1 MTVTMSERIDIRL
14 STDDDRERIRTLAE
28 LDGKHPPH
36 GDVLLAELDG
46 RLVAAIGMDGAVI
59 ADPFERTA
67 GVVRALRAQVSGQRD
82 GRPRRRRWLARLLP
96 A

>member
-1 MTVTMSERIDIRL
+1 MTNSISIKL
-14 STDDDRERIRTLAE
+14 STEADRQRIAQLAE
-28 LDGKHPPH
+28 LDGKRSPN
-36 GDVLLAELDG
+36 GDVLLGEANG

-67 GVVRALRAQVSGQRD
+67 EVVRLLRLQVSGE
-82 GRPRRRRWLARLLP
+82 RPARRRRPGWLGRVLP

>member
-1 MTVTMSERIDIRL
+1 MTNSITLKL
-14 STDDDRERIRTLAE
+14 STEADRRRIAELAE
-28 LDGKHPPH
+28 LDGKHAPH
-36 GDVLLAELDG
+36 GDVLLAEAGG

-67 GVVRALRAQVSGQRD
+67 DVVRLLRLQVKGE
-82 GRPRRRRWLARLLP
+82 RPRRHRRQGWLGRLLP

>member
-1 MTVTMSERIDIRL
+1 MTNNSISIKLATDGDRGRIA
-14 STDDDRERIRTLAE
+14 ELAE
-28 LDGKHPPH
+28 LDGKRSPH
-36 GDVLLAELDG
+36 GDVLLGEADG

-67 GVVRALRAQVSGQRD
+67 EVVRLLRMQVSGERP
-82 GRPRRRRWLARLLP
+82 PRRRRRGWLGRLLP

>member
-1 MTVTMSERIDIRL
+1 MTESISLRL
-14 STDDDRERIRTLAE
+14 STDADRQRISELAE
-28 LDGKHPPH
+28 LDGKHAPH
-36 GDVLLAELDG
+36 GDVLLAEAGG

-67 GVVRALRAQVSGQRD
+67 DVVRLLRLQID
-82 GRPRRRRWLARLLP
+82 GERPTPGRRHGWLGRLLP